1 MLRRIFTTATLL
13 LMVSWW
19 GAAQEISGIVQDV
32 DTKEAIPFAN
42 IWIKG
47 TMQGT
52 QSNAEGR
59 FILKKT
65 QGDTLAISSVGYQQK
80 EIVLNGKNEQFTVE
94 LKKVV
99 QKIEEITVKSDIPFA
114 KVVFNLIQK
123 HKKDNLDRLHQV
135 RDYKQLEN
143 TTVYIAVDTTA
154 KINRFF
160 DNMEEVTMEMEGQN
174 LRFSPIYLLEEA
186 EFVSPDSM
194 NVVYKKKDGI
204 FPRLNPAI
212 ESLILNNV
220 VVDLDFYKEQIRI
233 LDRGFISPI
242 ASSAWMYYNIFFND
256 SVYEGD
262 HTYYHM
268 TYTPK
273 NPHNP
278 LFSGSFLVDSETFA
292 IRSIEAFISGKA
304 NLNFVN
310 GFRGTVIYKTLPDG
324 QYFYDMQHI
333 GINLSI
339 KLNKD
344 STSYSS
350 RRMDQIAS
358 GNWLINKT
366 TQYSNADRLGTIK
379 PSDWKNQPEFSVD
392 NLDEETYFTVNKLKE
407 QKVVQSIDKIGGMA
421 LTSFYN
427 AGKLDVGPVFDIYST
442 NRIEGTRLTIP
453 LRTNEQM
460 FKRFSMGGFLGYGI
474 TNKEFKYG
482 GNLIYQ
488 PGSTDKLLLRFRYYN
503 DYNIVSQDKFLRFIK
518 YNPNNKG
525 NSNFIAA
532 FTTRE
537 KNPYLKE
544 EQYVEIRVDYNSQ
557 KDLHL
562 EASPY
567 VLWNKNTL
575 YVQFIRNGISYPKY
589 NNYGVLFDLRF
600 AFRQHYDRFFFDR
613 VYYINPVPV
622 INLSWD
628 VGTTSIPGL
637 KGEDL
642 GYYSHFHGS
651 ISGRLLLG
659 QLFINYM
666 LNGGYL
672 FGDSPYDLLDQ
683 PVGSMSLGFAKYS
696 FNLLHH
702 ASFAH
707 NVYTNLH
714 AHLNGGGFILNKIP
728 VIRSLKLREI
738 VSIKAHYGSLTKAY
752 KPIFDLPSF
761 YDNSKNV
768 PYAEIGFG
776 VTNVFK
782 VLRVEYVRH
791 LGNTYRNAEFTDKNG
806 IFLRAEMSF

>member
-13 LMVSWW
+13 VVVSWL
-19 GAAQEISGIVQDV
+19 GTAQEVTGVVQDV

-47 TMQGT
+47 TTKGT
-52 QSNAEGR
+52 QSNGDGY
-59 FILKKT
+59 FVLKKT
-65 QGDTLAISSVGYQQK
+65 QGDTLAVSSVGYVQQ
-80 EIVLNGKNEQFTVE
+80 EFVLNGKNEQLKVE
-94 LKKVV
+94 LKKEV
-99 QKIEEITVKSDIPFA
+99 QKIEEVTIKSDIPFA
-114 KVVFNLIQK
+114 RVVFNLIQK
-123 HKKDNLDRLHQV
+123 HKKENREKLEQV

-160 DNMEEVTMEMEGQN
+160 DNMEEVTMEMEGQS

-186 EFVSPDSM
+186 EQVSADSM
-194 NVVYKKKDGI
+194 SVVYSKKDGI

-212 ESLILNNV
+212 ESLLLDNV

-242 ASSAWMYYNIFFND
+242 AGSAWMYYNIYFND

-268 TYTPK
+268 TYSPK
-273 NPHNP
+273 NPLNP

-292 IRSIEAFISGKA
+292 LKSIEAYISGKA

-310 GFRGTVIYKTLPDG
+310 GFRGTVTYKTLPDG
-324 QYFYDMQHI
+324 GYFYDAQNI

-339 KLNKD
+339 RLNKD
-344 STSYSS
+344 SASYSS

-366 TQYSNADRLGTIK
+366 TQYSNADRLSTIK
-379 PSDWKNQPEFSVD
+379 PGDWKNQPEFSVEH
-392 NLDEETYFTVNKLKE
+392 LGEETYFTVNKLKE
-407 QKVVQSIDKIGGMA
+407 QKVVKGIDKVGGMA

-427 AGKLDVGPVFDIYST
+427 AGKLDVGPVFDIYTT
-442 NRIEGTRLTIP
+442 NRIEGTRLTVP
-453 LRTNEQM
+453 LRTSEQM
-460 FKRFSMGGFLGYGI
+460 FKRFSVGGFLGYGS
-474 TNKEFKYG
+474 TSKEFKYG

-488 PGSTDKLLLRFRYYN
+488 PGTTDKFLLRFRYYN
-503 DYNIVSQDKFLRFIK
+503 DYNLISQDKFLRFIK
-518 YNPNNKG
+518 NNPNNKG
-525 NSNFIAA
+525 NANFIAS

-537 KNPYLKE
+537 KNPFLKE
-544 EQYVEIRVDYNSQ
+544 EQYVEFRVDYNGE
-557 KDLHL
+557 KDVHL

-567 VLWNKNTL
+567 ILWNKSTP
-575 YVQFIRNGISYPKY
+575 YVDFVRDGVSHPKY
-589 NNYGVLFDLRF
+589 TNYGVLFDLRL
-600 AFRQHYDRFFFDR
+600 AFRQHYDKFFFER

-628 VGTTSIPGL
+628 VGTTTIPGVNRN
-637 KGEDL
+637 DL
-642 GYYSHFHGS
+642 GYYSHLHGS
-651 ISGRLLLG
+651 ISGRLLMG

-672 FGDSPYDLLDQ
+672 FGDAPYDLLDQ
-683 PVGSMSLGFAKYS
+683 PVGSMSLGFAKYR

-707 NVYTNLH
+707 NAYTNLH

-728 VIRSLKLREI
+728 LIRSFKLREI
-738 VSIKAHYGSLTKAY
+738 VSIKAHYGNLTKGY
-752 KPIFDLPSF
+752 KPIFDLPGF

-791 LGNTYRNAEFTDKNG
+791 LGGTYRNARFTDKNG
-806 IFLRAEMSF
+806 IFFRTEMSF

>member
-1 MLRRIFTTATLL
+1 MLKTFIIVILIAAFSPIAFSQE
-13 LMVSWW
+13 VS
-19 GAAQEISGIVQDV
+19 GVVRDA
-32 DTKEAIPFAN
+32 DTEEVIPFAN

-52 QSNAEGR
+52 QSSEDGR
-59 FILKKT
+59 FMLKVPI
-65 QGDTLAISSVGYQQK
+65 GDTLAVSSVGYIK
-80 EIVLNGKNEQFTVE
+80 HEFILNKSKNTQLTIE
-94 LKKVV
+94 LKKEV
-99 QKIEEITVKSDIPFA
+99 QKINEVTVKSDIPFS
-114 KVVFNLIQK
+114 KVIFNLIQK
-123 HKKDNLDRLHQV
+123 HKNENSEKLKHV
-135 RDYKQLEN
+135 REYRQLEN
-143 TTVYIAVDTTA
+143 TTVYIAIDTTA

-160 DNMEEVTMEMEGQN
+160 DNMEEVTMEMEGQD

-186 EFVSPDSM
+186 KYVSPDSM

-220 VVDLDFYKEQIRI
+220 VVDLDFYKDQIRI

-242 ASSAWMYYNIFFND
+242 AGSAWLYYNIYFND
-256 SVYEGD
+256 SVYDGD
-262 HTYYHM
+262 HTYYRM
-268 TYTPK
+268 TYAPK

-278 LFSGSFLVDSETFA
+278 LFSGNFLVDSETFA
-292 IRSIEAFISGKA
+292 LKSIEAFISGKA

-310 GFRGTVIYKTLPDG
+310 GFKGTVDYKTLPNG
-324 QYFYDMQHI
+324 QYFYDTQSI

-339 KLNKD
+339 RLNKD

-350 RRMDQIAS
+350 KRMEQIAS

-366 TQYSNADRLGTIK
+366 IQYSNSEKLTNISPD
-379 PSDWKNQPEFSVD
+379 DWKNQPEFSVEH
-392 NLDEETYFTVNKLKE
+392 LGEETYSTVNKLKE
-407 QKVVQSIDKIGGMA
+407 QKVVKGIDKVGGIA

-427 AGKLDVGPVFDIYST
+427 AGKLDIGPVFDIYST

-453 LRTNEQM
+453 LRTSEQM
-460 FKRFSMGGFLGYGI
+460 FKQFSIGGFLGYG
-474 TNKEFKYG
+474 TTSKEFKYG
-482 GNLIYQ
+482 CNFVYQ
-488 PGSTDKLLLRFRYYN
+488 PGNSDKFLLRFRYYN
-503 DYNIVSQDKFLRFIK
+503 DYNLISQDKFLRFVK

-525 NSNFIAA
+525 NANFIAS

-544 EQYVEIRVDYNSQ
+544 EQYVEFRIDYNSS
-557 KDLHL
+557 KGIHL

-567 VLWNKNTL
+567 ALWNTNTP
-575 YVQFIRNGISYPKY
+575 YVQFIRHEISYPKY
-589 NNYGVLFDLRF
+589 NNYGVLFDLRL
-600 AFRQHYDRFFFDR
+600 AFRQHYEKFFFDR
-613 VYYINPVPV
+613 IYYINPVPV
-622 INLSWD
+622 INLSLD
-628 VGTTSIPGL
+628 IGTTTIPDSNSDG
-637 KGEDL
+637 L

-672 FGDSPYDLLDQ
+672 FGDAPYDLLDQ
-683 PVGSMSLGFAKYS
+683 PVGSMSLGFAKYR

-707 NVYTNLH
+707 NVYSNLH

-728 VIRSLKLREI
+728 VIRSFKLREI
-738 VSIKAHYGSLTKAY
+738 VSIKAHYGNLTKSY
-752 KPIFDLPSF
+752 KSVFDLPDF

-782 VLRVEYVRH
+782 VLRIEYVRL
-791 LGNTYRNAEFTDKNG
+791 LGSSYRNSDFTDRSG
-806 IFLRAEMSF
+806 IFFRTEMSF